1 MMPYNDHNPDCA
13 LWHGGN
19 RCTCGYDKPRAS
31 ALADAI
37 VTALFHN
44 GSGDT
49 ARRLVLE
56 LADGSDGGGW
66 SFEGAFWAV
75 MGVLDAETL
84 LVKDAESMPTGSP
97 SRIIPLASAI
107 PGDGHG
113 IERAEKGQDE

>member
-1 MMPYNDHNPDCA
+1 MPYNDHTTTCA

-19 RCTCGYDKPRAS
+19 RCTCGMEKPRAS

-37 VTALFHN
+37 VKALFSN

-49 ARRLVLE
+49 ARRLVIE

-66 SFEGAFWAV
+66 SREGAFWAI

-84 LVKDAESMPTGSP
+84 LVKDAEPMPTGSP
-97 SRIIPLASAI
+97 TKIIPLESAI
-107 PGDGHG
+107 PGDGHANQ
-113 IERAEKGQDE
+113 RATKGKE